1 MDTRRLAI
9 ALGAAFAI
17 SILVTS
23 VFYVRISRQAQAS
36 RSKTRQ
42 IVAAATDIQAGVPV
56 AANQLT
62 MVNWPESVPLQGLVE
77 NKDDV
82 TGHVLI
88 YPIAASEPL
97 LKHDLAAGASFGLT
111 AKIPDGMRA
120 TAVKVNE
127 VNNVAGFI
135 FPGCRVDVLVTMRG
149 DASSTYT
156 RTVLQNVQVLSTGT
170 KIQPDPSGKPENVN
184 VITLL
189 VTPEDSEKLVLAQS
203 QGAVQFVLR
212 NGGDSAQAET
222 RAIHLAEL
230 AGAPPVP
237 EKPVVEAA
245 RVVRKKAPV
254 QQTETSYSVE
264 TIAGGK
270 ATVTKFEQAS
280 SRPE

>member
-1 MDTRRLAI
+1 MDTRRLAV
-9 ALGAAFAI
+9 ALGAALAI

-23 VFYVRISRQAQAS
+23 IFYLRISRQAQAA
-36 RSKTRQ
+36 RSKTHQ
-42 IVAAATDIQAGVPV
+42 IVAAATNLQPGVPV
-56 AANQLT
+56 AAEQLK
-62 MVNWPESVPLQGLVE
+62 MVNWPESVPLQGLVD
-77 NKDDV
+77 NKDDA

-88 YPIAASEPL
+88 YPVAANEPL

-120 TAVKVNE
+120 TAVMVNE

-135 FPGCRVDVLVTMRG
+135 FPGCRVDVLATMRG
-149 DASSTYT
+149 DVNSTYT

-203 QGAVQFVLR
+203 QGSVQFVLR
-212 NGGDSAQAET
+212 NGNDSSQTDT

-230 AGAPPVP
+230 AGAPPPP
-237 EKPVVEAA
+237 ETPVAQPTK
-245 RVVRKKAPV
+245 VVRKKAPV
-254 QQTETSYSVE
+254 DQAEKAYSVE

-270 ATVTKFEQAS
+270 ATVTKFEQAPS
-280 SRPE
+280 HPE